1 MLALHN
7 VIVTVTLTQL
17 QELTNIYNKL
27 KQKDG
32 CRYLNYFMKQSK

>member
-1 MLALHN
+1 MLGLHN
-7 VIVTVTLTQL
+7 LIVTITLTQL
-17 QELTNIYNKL
+17 QGLTNTYNKL